1 MAVIPSQE
9 IVRAIET
16 GEIRVIPLLDP
27 SVQLGKGSLD
37 VRLGLDFVLFRKRI
51 MGAFDPLSG
60 DAPFLPMVGER
71 VFLEPGQPF
80 VLHPGDFAL
89 SSTLEYVALSERYMA
104 YVEGRSSWGRLG
116 LVVATAT
123 VVSPGYRGVITLEL
137 ANLGVA
143 PLYLYPG
150 TRIAQLVFHEVKDG
164 EAKDYSKAES
174 KYIGALLPEVGLL
187 WKDPEWEILKRLR
200 ENRRVR

>member
-9 IVRAIET
+9 IAKAIEN
-16 GEIRVIPLLDP
+16 GEIKIIPLLDP
-27 SVQLGKGSLD
+27 SVQIGKGSLD
-37 VRLGLDFVLFRKRI
+37 VRLGLDFILFRKRI

-60 DAPFLPMVGER
+60 EAPSLPMVGER
-71 VFLEPGQPF
+71 IFLEPGQPF

-89 SSTLEYVALSERYMA
+89 SSTLEYVALSERFMA

-116 LVVATAT
+116 LIVATAT

-150 TRIAQLVFHEVKDG
+150 TRIAQLVFHEVKDR
-164 EAKDYSKAES
+164 EVRDYSSTAS
-174 KYIGALLPEVGLL
+174 KYIGSLLPEVGFL

-200 ENRRVR
+200 ERPR

>member
-1 MAVIPSQE
+1 MSVIPSQE
-9 IVRAIET
+9 IIKALESGDIK
-16 GEIRVIPLLDP
+16 VIPLLD
-27 SVQLGKGSLD
+27 SSLQVGKGSLD
-37 VRLGLDFVLFRKRI
+37 VRLGLDFVLFRKRV
-51 MGAFDPLSG
+51 MGAFDPLGG
-60 DAPFLPMVGER
+60 DAPFLPMLGER
-71 VFLEPGQPF
+71 VFLEPGQAF

-89 SSTLEYVALSERYMA
+89 SSTLEYIALSDRYMA

-150 TRIAQLVFHEVKDG
+150 TRIAQLVFHEVKG
-164 EAKDYSKAES
+164 REIRDYEKARS
-174 KYIGALLPEVGLL
+174 KYMGSLLPEVGFL
-187 WKDPEWEILKRLR
+187 WRDPEWEILKRMKGGMMER
-200 ENRRVR
+200 

>member
-1 MAVIPSQE
+1 MGVIPSQE
-9 IVRAIET
+9 IIRAIES
-16 GEIRVIPLLDP
+16 GEIKIIPLLDP
-27 SVQLGKGSLD
+27 ATQIGKGSLD
-37 VRLGLDFVLFRKRI
+37 VRLGLDFILFRKRI

-71 VFLEPGQPF
+71 IFLEPGQAF
-80 VLHPGDFAL
+80 ILHPGDFAL

-137 ANLGVA
+137 ANLGIA

-150 TRIAQLVFHEVKDG
+150 TRIAQLVFHEVKDR
-164 EAKDYSKAES
+164 EVKDYSRAPS
-174 KYIGALLPEVGLL
+174 KYIGSLLPEVGFL
-187 WKDPEWEILKRLR
+187 WKDPEWEILKRMKEGKDRL
-200 ENRRVR
+200 